1 MTITRPVTSPTVVPN
16 RLKNRVGNVFVV
28 AYQEPTDA
36 LEAALSAEG
45 FQHQLLR
52 QSDTAESQT
61 YAAIYRCMLNHQR
74 AWQQAAKATQPSLI
88 VEADFVPVVGMGNLP
103 LPFNPM
109 QPHVGVAWLY
119 TCASQVY
126 SISLGGHAEGFSSA
140 TVAYIVTPAA
150 ARHLC
155 DLVPHITEQYGTGY
169 SNFDSKI
176 DGFLRQRGFK
186 NYIPFRNYG
195 EHGGFPSP
203 EHRHHGISGIHR
215 ADVLYGKLA
224 FLPSYAG
231 AGRTRWLRLMRVRL
245 TARLK
250 GMGRSLLG
258 RLVRFKVLRTCST
271 PKKMLTFAIRR
282 QLTTKI

>member
-1 MTITRPVTSPTVVPN
+1 MTITRPVISPTATPN
-16 RLKNRVGNVFVV
+16 RLKNRVGKTFVI
-28 AYQEPTDA
+28 AYQESTDA
-36 LEAALSAEG
+36 LEAALIREG
-45 FQHQLLR
+45 FHHQLLR
-52 QSDTAESQT
+52 QAPTPEYQT

-74 AWQQAAKATQPSLI
+74 AWQQAAKETQPSLI
-88 VEADFVPVVGMGNLP
+88 VEADFVPVVGIGNLP

-109 QPHVGVAWLY
+109 QPTVGIAWLY

-126 SISLGGHAEGFSSA
+126 SISLGGHAEGFSSS
-140 TVAYIVTPAA
+140 TVAYVVTPAA

-155 DLVPHITEQYGTGY
+155 DLVHLITEQYGTGY

-195 EHGGFPSP
+195 EHGGLPSP
-203 EHRHHGISGIHR
+203 EHRRHGISGLHR

-224 FLPSYAG
+224 FMPRYAG
-231 AGRTRWLRLMRVRL
+231 EGPTQRLRLLVVRL

-250 GMGRSLLG
+250 GIGRSLLG
-258 RLVRFKVLRTCST
+258 RFVRLKVLRTCST
-271 PKKMLTFAIRR
+271 PRKMLAFVVQR
-282 QLTTKI
+282 QLTARI